1 MATFNEVVRD
11 YLARTAQ
18 SRKIPAYNEL
28 AKGCYFAAHDLPKSM
43 AKAAGVA
50 ATANVALAP
59 KTLEMAAKFLA
70 PHESKLYA
78 LHRTFEVLPIKW
90 QHTPKLD
97 GFANKKETVWNT
109 VTNEQLSALQESARL
124 APGLIRIVA
133 QTYGMAA
140 MVENIAGTLYPLH
153 TFLAGKGFGG
163 LLPKMQAAVV
173 TNKAPEFVF
182 SDKQT
187 LVYFLL
193 GTFDDYGNVPLA
205 KQMAVLADLQRDGVK
220 PTEIMQYRDHYRSLP
235 PGVQLNIGYLNP
247 LRWFSPNYEQDK
259 EVIDLLEKINGV
271 AIYAKYPDMCRSAQ
285 KIYNALGAL
294 SPAARN
300 SVVARL
306 LRLGEK
312 KTPKIVVHLADNMP
326 QLFDLGSSVKDIKA
340 LACRGVWQDA
350 ARILPTLYLAWL
362 KHEATVFR
370 TELAKDEKSG
380 SVSYRVSHRVLT
392 SFLKWCATEESSV
405 QGLFSPAFE
414 ALKKDAA
421 ARPVHAVLEFFTYI
435 ENSSVLKVEPE
446 LLDFI
451 VRTKPSSSRRK
462 VRDLSALQSIFDASV
477 LRGAVGGDEDLLEAA
492 PTKPAAQKPVAQK
505 TGGVK
510 PSVKPSVKPP
520 AARLQ
525 DQEVLSDE
533 EVEALSPSDPRLKL
547 EPVVDL
553 TELRRSS
560 NIKKKLA
567 EERLDDEQFFGV
579 NKRKPKKNTRALDDF
594 EPVSFDEDPDAAL
607 FKD

>member
-90 QHTPKLD
+90 QHTPKLE

-187 LVYFLL
+187 LVYFLM

-205 KQMAVLADLQRDGVK
+205 KQMAVLADLQKDGVK

-350 ARILPTLYLAWL
+350 AKILPTLYVAWL
-362 KHEATVFR
+362 KNEAAVFNK
-370 TELAKDEKSG
+370 ELTADGRGG
-380 SVSYRVSHRVLT
+380 SVSSRVLT
-392 SFLKWCATEESSV
+392 AFSKWCATEESSV

-421 ARPVHAVLEFFTYI
+421 ASPVHAALEFFSFI
-435 ENSSVLKVEPE
+435 EDSSVLSIDPE
-446 LLDFI
+446 LLSFI
-451 VRTKPSSSRRK
+451 LRTKVAKKK
-462 VRDLSALQSIFDASV
+462 VRDFSSLRAVFDSHGFANPLSADMA
-477 LRGAVGGDEDLLEAA
+477 DEDLIEASE
-492 PTKPAAQKPVAQK
+492 KPIAQKPLAQKPVAQK
-505 TGGVK
+505 TGG
-510 PSVKPSVKPP
+510 VKPSVKPP